1 MAKAQTL
8 ATAFGG
14 LSSAIGVWYAVAP
27 RHFLQTIG
35 IRPTSQRIT
44 ITRLVAAQEMSV
56 GGALLTDGRA
66 GRWLAMRVAGDAV
79 HGAMLALATRA
90 PDNDRRQLR
99 FAWAAWLGI
108 TVADI
113 AATLAANRIEVT
125 GAQLENGPGE
135 SSPSALAVANGAI
148 HRSVTIQREPQE
160 VYDFWRQ
167 LENLPQFMKHLERVD
182 VIDEKRSH
190 WVAKAPIGTAQ
201 WDAEITQDD
210 PGRVIAWTS
219 TGGSAVW
226 NRGQVR
232 FDRAPGDR
240 GTEVHVELEYAPP
253 AGPVGGAVAR
263 LMGEEPSV
271 QIAGD
276 LRRLKSILE
285 TGEIVVSE
293 ATVGGRSRRQRPA
306 RPIEVA
312 A

>member
-1 MAKAQTL
+1 MAKAQGL

-14 LSSAIGVWYAVAP
+14 LSCAIGAWYAVAP

-35 IRPTSQRIT
+35 MRPTGHRILL
-44 ITRLVAAQEMSV
+44 TRLVAAQEMSV
-56 GGALLTDGRA
+56 GAALLTDGRA
-66 GRWLAMRVAGDAV
+66 GRWLALRVAGDV
-79 HGAMLALATRA
+79 LHGGMLALATRA
-90 PDNDRRQLR
+90 PDNDRRRLR
-99 FAWAAWLGI
+99 VAWAAWLAI
-108 TVADI
+108 TASDV
-113 AATLAANRIEVT
+113 AATVLANRIERT
-125 GAQLENGPGE
+125 GAQLESGPGE

-148 HRSVTIQREPQE
+148 HRSVTIQRQPHE
-160 VYDFWRQ
+160 VYDFWRR
-167 LENLPQFMKHLERVD
+167 LDNLPQFMKHLERVD

-201 WDAEITQDD
+201 WDAEVTQDE
-210 PGRVIAWTS
+210 PGRLIAWTS

-232 FDRAPGDR
+232 FERAPGDR

-253 AGPVGGAVAR
+253 AGPVGSAVAR

-293 ATVGGRSRRQRPA
+293 ATIGGRSRRQRPA
-306 RPIEVA
+306 QPIEVA